1 MEQAQSEAAKA
12 QPGKQEAATAR
23 KNTFWRRTPVI
34 LVGTI
39 LLAAL
44 MAYGLG
50 YFAEGLTHES
60 TDDAFLDARIVAVAP
75 RVAGQIR
82 KVFVADN
89 QIVSAG
95 DPLVEIDP
103 RDFQVQLDQRRAAVS
118 AAQATVATLKAN
130 LELAQAQVTSAQATA
145 KQTAA
150 EAAASQ
156 ATAERAAADLKRA
169 QDLITN
175 HTISPQEFD
184 SARANATAAEESG
197 RAAQAKAASDQS
209 KVGEAQ
215 AQLSVSARAHERS
228 EAQFHQAELDVS
240 AAELSLSYIRV
251 SAPEAGTF
259 TKKAV
264 AEGDYVQAGQRL
276 MALVPRH
283 LYVTANFKETQLQ
296 KLRTNQPARVI
307 IDSVRHDAF
316 RAHVDS
322 IMAGSGA
329 AFSLLPP
336 ENAVG
341 NYVKVV
347 QRVPVKIVFDESI
360 ESEHALGPG
369 MSVVPVVEV
378 PGLQLPQA
386 VVVVVAIVLAL
397 IIGATWWRVTHKS

>member
-1 MEQAQSEAAKA
+1 M
-12 QPGKQEAATAR
+12 
-23 KNTFWRRTPVI
+23 I
-34 LVGTI
+34 LIGTI
-39 LLAAL
+39 CLAAL
-44 MAYGLG
+44 LAYGLS
-50 YFAEGLTHES
+50 YFAEGLTHVS
-60 TDDAFLDARIVAVAP
+60 TDDAFLDARVVAVAP

-82 KVFVADN
+82 KVFVTDN

-95 DPLVEIDP
+95 DLLVEIDP
-103 RDFQVQLDQRRAAVS
+103 RDFQVQLDQRRAAVT

-130 LELAQAQVTSAQATA
+130 LELAQAQVTSAEATA

-150 EAAASQ
+150 EAAAAQ

-184 SARANATAAEESG
+184 TARANATAAEESG

-215 AQLSVSARAHERS
+215 AQLSVSARALERS
-228 EAQFHQAELDVS
+228 EAQLHQAELDVS
-240 AAELSLSYIRV
+240 AAELSLSYTRV
-251 SAPEAGTF
+251 SAPEAGTI

-264 AEGDYVQAGQRL
+264 AAGDYVQSGQRL
-276 MALVPRH
+276 MALVPH
-283 LYVTANFKETQLQ
+283 LLYVTANFKETQLQ
-296 KLRTNQPARVI
+296 KLRTNQPARVN
-307 IDSVRHDAF
+307 IDSVGHGPF

-360 ESEHALGPG
+360 EAEHALGPG

-378 PGLQLPQA
+378 QGLQLPEA
-386 VVVVVAIVLAL
+386 VVLGVAIVLAL
-397 IIGATWWRVTHKS
+397 IIGAIWWRVTHKA

>member
-1 MEQAQSEAAKA
+1 
-12 QPGKQEAATAR
+12 
-23 KNTFWRRTPVI
+23 
-34 LVGTI
+34 
-39 LLAAL
+39 

-215 AQLSVSARAHERS
+215 AQLSVSARALERS

-251 SAPEAGTF
+251 SAPEAGTI